1 MKRGAVGLLIFNLLE
16 VNKLIEF
23 IRSIYVIVLFI
34 LLEVAALSYYARS
47 NAYTQARLLTRS
59 NQVVGDVQGLFTR
72 VRTFWQLGEEN
83 RRLSERVIALE
94 QELTAYREAEA
105 EGRLALLADSMRT
118 KPYFYST
125 ARVTSSS
132 INRTRNFV
140 VIDRGSDQGVE
151 SDMALLSASGAMVG
165 HIVTVSKNYAVALT
179 ILSPRLQASGKL
191 RHSPDYYGS
200 IRWEGGNYRYVTM
213 DELSKYA
220 DIHVGDEVIST
231 GFSDYFPADI
241 PIGVVESFELNETQ
255 TYYTVRVRLAADMSS
270 LSDVIL
276 ARNPN
281 SQELKGLEAKL
292 KKRYQ

>member
-1 MKRGAVGLLIFNLLE
+1 M
-16 VNKLIEF
+16 NKLIEF
-23 IRSIYVIVLFI
+23 IRSIYVVVLFV

-59 NQVVGDVQGLFTR
+59 NQVVGGVQGVFTSM
-72 VRTFWQLGEEN
+72 RTFWQLGAEN

-94 QELTAYREAEA
+94 QELAAYRGAEA
-105 EGRLALLADSMRT
+105 EGTLLRLADTM
-118 KPYFYST
+118 KHQPYFYTT
-125 ARVTSSS
+125 ARVTTSS

-140 VIDRGSDQGVE
+140 VVDQGSKAGVE
-151 SDMALLSASGAMVG
+151 TDMALLSAHGAMVG
-165 HIVTVSKNYAVALT
+165 HIVSVSKNYAVALT
-179 ILSPRLQASGKL
+179 ILNPLFQASGKL
-191 RHSPDYYGS
+191 RHNPEYYGS
-200 IRWEGGNYRYVTM
+200 IRWEGGDYRYVTM
-213 DELSKYA
+213 HELSKYA

-241 PIGVVESFELNETQ
+241 PIGEVESFELNETG

-270 LSDVIL
+270 LSNVIL

>member
-1 MKRGAVGLLIFNLLE
+1 M
-16 VNKLIEF
+16 NKLLEF
-23 IRSIYVIVLFI
+23 IRSIYVVVLFV
-34 LLEVAALSYYARS
+34 LLEVVALSYYARS

-59 NQVVGDVQGLFTR
+59 NQVVGGVQGLFTR
-72 VRTFWQLGEEN
+72 VRTFWQLSEEN
-83 RRLSERVIALE
+83 RRLTEQIIALE
-94 QELTAYREAEA
+94 EELTAYREAEA
-105 EGRLALLADSMRT
+105 EGRLRLLADSMQQL
-118 KPYFYST
+118 PYYYTT
-125 ARVTSSS
+125 ARVTTSS

-140 VIDRGSDQGVE
+140 VVDRGSEQGVE
-151 SDMALLSASGAMVG
+151 TDMALLAANGAMVG
-165 HIVTVSKNYAVALT
+165 HVVSVSKNYAVALT
-179 ILSPRLQASGKL
+179 ILNPRFQASGKL
-191 RHSPDYYGS
+191 SHNPDYYGS

-220 DIHVGDEVIST
+220 DIHVGDKVIST

-241 PIGVVESFELNETQ
+241 PIGEVESFQLNETG

-270 LSDVIL
+270 LSNVIL